1 MPAPQ
6 SHTID
11 WNQPLIPQVT
21 RKLLDE
27 AAGDRIDLSD
37 LQVIVPTK
45 QAGRRLREALALA
58 ASENNSALLPP
69 EILTPDV
76 LLAQATRE
84 EDLASDV
91 EVLTAWGQVLDG
103 IHLDRFRALL
113 PSQMSKSTSWR
124 LGLARRLVELRADLG
139 EAGLDFADVSEAVKD
154 TAFEPLRWKQ
164 LAKLEQAY
172 LEQLASI
179 EKCDPLRSRRA
190 AARNFQPQAPIR
202 KIILAATPDA
212 QALPLAAL
220 ESAAESVEVA
230 VWVYGAPDEPELFD
244 RWGRPMTELWTQ
256 RTMPLEQWGCHLQS
270 TADTSQMAARTVD
283 LVRPQPPEAVAIGTV
298 DIQFAPAVANAL
310 KHQSIPS
317 FNPEGEPLTQS
328 DIGRL
333 TDQICEFI
341 EEPNTRVVRSLL
353 QHPDIWN
360 WLQSEHQ
367 SGPTQ
372 SKILQQLDQLF
383 QEHLVPDLEGILY
396 FAARKDVFQS
406 IHRAAL
412 ALDAILSPIKAA
424 PDFTRSLARV
434 LQQIYESQI
443 LTSEGKDS
451 ETRNERAQALRA
463 LIDQFVACEANF
475 KQATPDWTRMAF
487 RQQLAR
493 KRVYPERPRE
503 AHDLLGWLELLWN
516 DAPHLI
522 LAGMNEGVVPES
534 VVGDAFLPDSLRAEL
549 GLRTNARRFARDAY
563 LLEALCRRRSNSRG
577 RIDLLVPQR
586 GNDQT
591 PQKPS
596 RLLFLS
602 ESDHLL
608 ARVRTLFE
616 ESTAQPESTRHAVPW
631 TFVPPQL
638 PRPTRLSVSALKSY
652 LHCPFRFFLTYIL
665 GLRAVDCQM
674 QEMSAAAFGNLFHDS
689 VAELRGLQLSA
700 SKKAD
705 DLFKQLQ
712 QAAERKRFEQY
723 GNRLSFA
730 LKLQE
735 VALHARLKT
744 FAHQQVEDVQLHGA
758 RLILETEKSFQ
769 LPINGIE
776 ICGRIDRI
784 DQLSEGRLELI
795 DYKTGDSPDTPVE
808 AHLATVARKAP
819 PAHLPEAAFFEHEGK
834 RYRWT
839 DLQLPLY
846 ALAEGA
852 PDAERPALAYFNLSK
867 TADKSGI
874 ARWGGF
880 TESHRQSALACA
892 EAVVEQIKK
901 GVFWPP
907 NPDAAT
913 QWDAIAPLF
922 PEGIAQTVDQDA
934 FENYR
939 FAAVDTGATES

>member
-58 ASENNSALLPP
+58 ASAKNSALLPP

-76 LLAQATRE
+76 FLAQATRE
-84 EDLASDV
+84 EALASDV

-103 IHLDRFRALL
+103 IHFDRFRALL
-113 PSQMSKSTSWR
+113 PSQTSKSTNWR

-139 EAGLDFADVSEAVKD
+139 EAGLDFADVSEAVAD

-164 LAKLEQAY
+164 LAELERAY

-179 EKCDPLRSRRA
+179 EKCDPLRTRRA
-190 AARNFQPQAPIR
+190 AARNFQPRASIR

-220 ESAAESVEVA
+220 ESATECVEVA
-230 VWVYGAPDEPELFD
+230 VWIYGEPDAPELFD
-244 RWGRPMTELWTQ
+244 RWGRPLTEAWTQ
-256 RTMPLEQWGCHLQS
+256 RALPLEQWGCRLQS
-270 TADTSQMAARTVD
+270 TADSAQMADRTVE
-283 LVRPQPPEAVAIGTV
+283 LVRPHPPEAVAIGTV
-298 DIQFAPAVANAL
+298 DAQVAPALADAL
-310 KHQSIPS
+310 QHQSIPS

-333 TDQICEFI
+333 TDLICEFV

-353 QHPDIWN
+353 QHPDIWT
-360 WLQSEHQ
+360 WLQSEHGLDPPQ
-367 SGPTQ
+367 RT
-372 SKILQQLDQLF
+372 ILQQLDQLF
-383 QEHLVPDLEGILY
+383 QDHLVPDLEGILY
-396 FAARKDVFQS
+396 FAARKEAFQW

-412 ALDAILSPIKAA
+412 ALDAILSPLKAA
-424 PDFTRSLARV
+424 PDFARTLAAV
-434 LQQIYESQI
+434 LKQIYQSQI
-443 LTSEGKDS
+443 LTSQGKDS

-475 KQATPDWTRMAF
+475 KQVASDWTRTAF

-563 LLEALCRRRSNSRG
+563 LLEALCRRRSDSRG

-586 GNDQT
+586 GSDQT

-596 RLLFLS
+596 RLLFLT

-616 ESTAQPESTRHAVPW
+616 ESTVRPGSARHAVPW
-631 TFVPPQL
+631 TFTPPQL
-638 PRPTRLSVSALKSY
+638 PLPTRLSVSALKSY
-652 LHCPFRFFLTYIL
+652 LNC
-665 GLRAVDCQM
+665 A
-674 QEMSAAAFGNLFHDS
+674 
-689 VAELRGLQLSA
+689 
-700 SKKAD
+700 KKC
-705 DLFKQLQ
+705 K
-712 QAAERKRFEQY
+712 E
-723 GNRLSFA
+723 
-730 LKLQE
+730 
-735 VALHARLKT
+735 
-744 FAHQQVEDVQLHGA
+744 
-758 RLILETEKSFQ
+758 
-769 LPINGIE
+769 
-776 ICGRIDRI
+776 
-784 DQLSEGRLELI
+784 
-795 DYKTGDSPDTPVE
+795 
-808 AHLATVARKAP
+808 
-819 PAHLPEAAFFEHEGK
+819 
-834 RYRWT
+834 
-839 DLQLPLY
+839 
-846 ALAEGA
+846 
-852 PDAERPALAYFNLSK
+852 
-867 TADKSGI
+867 
-874 ARWGGF
+874 
-880 TESHRQSALACA
+880 
-892 EAVVEQIKK
+892 
-901 GVFWPP
+901 
-907 NPDAAT
+907 
-913 QWDAIAPLF
+913 PLF
-922 PEGIAQTVDQDA
+922 APCLNTK
-934 FENYR
+934 
-939 FAAVDTGATES
+939 